1 MRKNVKQQLALR
13 VLSTAALMA
22 MVSSIATAAFADTYD
37 LNTGSVTV
45 ETKEDG
51 FTYVTQLDNTQ
62 KDGYARNDKD
72 DILHD
77 YQDKTGVTITSYGQQ
92 TSNTITVETAK
103 DQTTDVT
110 LEDVFINREGAWSSD
125 SEAALTV
132 KGDGNTNIELN
143 GNNTLSSTG
152 AHAGLEKTDA
162 ECSGTLTITDDK
174 NDDGSEKEKD
184 KYGYSTGGNTGTL
197 AVVGGGS
204 GGAGIGGQGR
214 IESDSRAQEIH
225 DASNITI
232 TGGNIS
238 AGRTPEGCNYNA
250 HWNPGAG
257 IGGGSHG
264 GDGTNITITG
274 NANVDA
280 YGSYYAAGIGGSDYF
295 LEEGED
301 GKSYTKGGD
310 GENITI
316 SGNAKVTAR
325 GWDAAGI
332 GGAEYGAGKN
342 IQIKDNADVHAYA
355 GPNGAGI
362 GGGRGCGG
370 EVSISGNATVFAQG
384 DNGGAGIG
392 SGDHNCN
399 DVAPERR
406 DTTVT
411 ISDNA
416 TVTAIGSFNSAGIG
430 NGNDQRNLGKTDI
443 TITGGTIT
451 AIGGVIT
458 KDGRIFGGC
467 GIGGGE
473 DYEDG
478 SPAQNVTVT
487 INGTTGN
494 TTVNASC
501 AQDVESA
508 ISKGND
514 TADII
519 GYDADGVSP
528 FGEEHSVVVRMYK
541 KGSITLSDFDRN
553 THRYN
558 SVNYNPGEL
567 YQTVHNRK
575 YMEEHPEEI
584 VDINKL
590 KDEDLHDW
598 KLVGRVV
605 EPTLEKGGY
614 ADYVCGI
621 DKCGQTKRVVLPKLT
636 PEPSEPDTTD
646 PDVPGGNTPDTPN
659 KPDTPKQP
667 DGTTPAPVTPDA
679 PVQDSTAPADTLAA
693 DTTADAAAVPADA
706 AVAPAAAQNVVQDA
720 KPEAAAT
727 AAVSAAALPQTG
739 ANWLAVV
746 GSALSGMFL
755 LAAGFVLNR
764 KNRRMN

>member
-1 MRKNVKQQLALR
+1 MRKNVKKQLALR

-22 MVSSIATAAFADTYD
+22 MVSSIATAAFAEEYD
-37 LNTGSVTV
+37 LTKGSVTV
-45 ETKEDG
+45 ETKDNG
-51 FTYVTQLDNTQ
+51 NTYVTQANTETTDHLDT
-62 KDGYARNDKD
+62 
-72 DILHD
+72 
-77 YQDKTGVTITSYGQQ
+77 TGVTITSNGEQ

-103 DQTTDVT
+103 DQTTNVT
-110 LEDVFINREGAWSSD
+110 LQDVFINREKASDRD

-132 KGDGNTNIELN
+132 KGDGDTNIELN

-174 NDDGSEKEKD
+174 NDDGSEKEEKD
-184 KYGYSTGGNTGTL
+184 KYGYSTGGDTGTL
-197 AVVGGGS
+197 AVIGGGS

-238 AGRTPEGCNYNA
+238 AGRTPEGCDYNA

-280 YGSYYAAGIGGSDYF
+280 YGSYYAAGIGGSDYGSKK
-295 LEEGED
+295 GED
-301 GKSYTKGGD
+301 GKWYTAGGN

-342 IQIKDNADVHAYA
+342 IQIKDHADVHAYA
-355 GPNGAGI
+355 GGNGAGI

-384 DNGGAGIG
+384 NNGGSGIG
-392 SGDHNCN
+392 SGDYNCN
-399 DVAPERR
+399 EVAPERR

-416 TVTAIGSFNSAGIG
+416 NVTAVGDAISAGIG
-430 NGNDQRNLGKTDI
+430 NGNDHRNVGKTDI
-443 TITGGTIT
+443 IITGGTVNAISGSYFAS
-451 AIGGVIT
+451 AIGGG
-458 KDGRIFGGC
+458 K
-467 GIGGGE
+467 

-478 SPAQNVTVT
+478 NPAQNVTVT

-501 AQDVESA
+501 TEDMESA
-508 ISKGND
+508 ISKGNG

-528 FGEEHSVVVRMYK
+528 FGEDHSVVVRMYK
-541 KGSITLSDFDRN
+541 KGTCTLEDEDYDEN

-558 SVNYNPGEL
+558 RINYNLGEL

-575 YMEEHPEEI
+575 YMKEHPEI
-584 VDINKL
+584 VDDINKL
-590 KDEDLHDW
+590 GSSDLHDW
-598 KLVGRVV
+598 QLKGEVV
-605 EPTLEKGGY
+605 EPTLEEDGY
-614 ADYVCGI
+614 ADYVCRI

-636 PEPSEPDTTD
+636 PEESGSVETRE
-646 PDVPGGNTPDTPN
+646 VG
-659 KPDTPKQP
+659 
-667 DGTTPAPVTPDA
+667 VIFWDA
-679 PVQDSTAPADTLAA
+679 AAQAAPAALQGKVLSADEQTTMAAKAQVESLLADKA
-693 DTTADAAAVPADA
+693 NWKLAEDVGDLMIHPAADAAGTVYEQAVKASGCQYYVIA
-706 AVAPAAAQNVVQDA
+706 NVTAQ
-720 KPEAAAT
+720 
-727 AAVSAAALPQTG
+727 
-739 ANWLAVV
+739 
-746 GSALSGMFL
+746 
-755 LAAGFVLNR
+755 
-764 KNRRMN
+764 